1 MDVFE
6 GVPQA
11 EVSKSELETG
21 INIIDILFDK
31 TGFLNSN
38 GEARRALNENSISV
52 NKEKVAETK
61 DIGSSDLIDGCYILL
76 QRGKKNYFIIKAV

>member
-1 MDVFE
+1 MNEAIFMDVFE

-21 INIIDILFDK
+21 INIIDILCDK

-38 GEARRALNENSISV
+38 GEARRALKENSISV

-61 DIGSSDLIDGCYILL
+61 ESSFLRL
-76 QRGKKNYFIIKAV
+76 N